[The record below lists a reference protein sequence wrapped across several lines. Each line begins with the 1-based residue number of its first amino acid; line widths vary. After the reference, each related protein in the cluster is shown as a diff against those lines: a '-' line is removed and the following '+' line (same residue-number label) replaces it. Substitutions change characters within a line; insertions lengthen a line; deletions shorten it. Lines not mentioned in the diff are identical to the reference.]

1 MVTAGKQNVMPAFG
15 QRLSPEQVHV
25 LAGYVM
31 SLSRS
36 TTAVASR

>member
-1 MVTAGKQNVMPAFG
+1 MPAFG

-31 SLSRS
+31 SLSQAA
-36 TTAVASR
+36 TAVATR